1 MPSLLCAEYDHSC
14 REVIAFVLRQA
25 EYQVF
30 EASNGAQ
37 AVQIVREESIDLA
50 MLEVRLPML
59 TGYQAARLICK
70 NSPRTLIVFVS
81 ARGLPHEVE
90 RAFDCAPT
98 VVDYLIKPVTATQ
111 LVQRVES
118 VLRVASS
125 YGARVVRQESLARSD
140 LAHIR
145 LHPRT

>member
-1 MPSLLCAEYDHSC
+1 MPNLLCVEYDHSC
-14 REVIAFVLRQA
+14 REFIAFALRQA
-25 EYQVF
+25 GYQVF

-70 NSPRTLIVFVS
+70 NSPRTLIMFVS
-81 ARGLPHEVE
+81 ARGLPCEVE
-90 RAFDCAPT
+90 KAFDCAPT
-98 VVDYLIKPVTATQ
+98 VVDYLVKPVTVAQ

-118 VLRVASS
+118 VLRVAGF
-125 YGARVVRQESLARSD
+125 YGARVVRQESLARPD

-145 LHPRT
+145 LHP